1 MSLTNE
7 QFYQKTGLQIHHP
20 YYDEPAFGGANED
33 HLPCFAHRWAV
44 NRKVNTPELISEYIR
59 LASEEDGNDVLVFSV
74 TERDA
79 CWDVWKA
86 FALAHPK
93 TFKVVEGGSI
103 HGKYLCR
110 MYIYTKPPTKRKFH
124 PNNIAKY
131 QRR

>member
-1 MSLTNE
+1 MNATEFLG
-7 QFYQKTGLQIHHP
+7 KTGLNVNI
-20 YYDEPAFGGANED
+20 YARVGAGATED

-44 NRKVNTPELISEYIR
+44 NDKVNTYDLIRAYIK
-59 LASEEDGNDVLVFSV
+59 LASKRDHNDVLVFSV
-74 TERDA
+74 TERDK

-103 HGKYLCR
+103 HGKYMCR

-124 PNNIAKY
+124 PDNIAMW
-131 QRR
+131 RPR